1 MTITNQDKGDKT
13 MRRKSRS
20 IIMAALAATAVA
32 AALIGPAG
40 AAEEVEKSENV
51 GAAGRVKYV
60 GGTELA
66 TDGRFLYSG
75 SMNGETKRGEIP
87 ENGGLRVYK
96 TTGKSVK
103 QMGSLNCPGND
114 NDVEVVRKGLVVMG
128 FHQNLCALGGTGLM
142 TIDTSNPK
150 RPKVLGS
157 VTFSTGQAHTIKPY
171 PGTDFVY
178 ALPGG
183 LPGNGGAI
191 TNIVDVSDP
200 KKPEVVGTFKPNASG
215 CHDLSFFISKDKKL
229 AFCAGMG
236 ETQIWDV
243 SDPVAPV
250 TIGRIHNPLIQFMHY
265 PAPNHDGT
273 LLAIDDE
280 AFAAHDCNS
289 GQSPTGR
296 VWIYDIS
303 NPALPL
309 PVSSFAPPRGGD
321 GQTNVGQYAGW
332 VDSWCLSHGLD
343 WMPGK
348 NYLGATWF
356 TGGWSVL
363 DLTDPSNPTEV
374 AHFQAED
381 SATYSVL
388 WHQGRLY
395 TNDMHRG
402 TEGFVIKG
410 LK

>member
-1 MTITNQDKGDKT
+1 MGGRLRIVAGVTGLLILGLYPAQAQQAPAVDKT
-13 MRRKSRS
+13 DNVK
-20 IIMAALAATAVA
+20 
-32 AALIGPAG
+32 PAG
-40 AAEEVEKSENV
+40 R
-51 GAAGRVKYV
+51 GQYV

-66 TDGRFLYSG
+66 TDGRYLYAG
-75 SMNGETKRGEIP
+75 VLNGETNRGEIAD
-87 ENGGLRVYK
+87 NGGLRIYK
-96 TTGKSVK
+96 TSDKTMKEVGFLPCS
-103 QMGSLNCPGND
+103 GDD
-114 NDVEVVRKGLVVMG
+114 NDVEVVRKGLVVLG
-128 FHQNLCALGGTGLM
+128 FHGNICAPGGSGLV
-142 TIDTSNPK
+142 TVDTRNPK
-150 RPKVLGS
+150 RPKILGIVNFTS
-157 VTFSTGQAHTIKPY
+157 GQAHTIKPY
-171 PGTDFVY
+171 PGEDLVY

-183 LPGNGGAI
+183 LPTNGGAI
-191 TNIVDVSDP
+191 TNIVDVSNP
-200 KKPEVVGTFKPNASG
+200 KKPEVVATFQPNRSG
-215 CHDLSFFISKDKKL
+215 CHDLSFFIKGDSKL
-229 AFCAGMG
+229 AFCAGLG

-243 SDPVAPV
+243 SDPLAPV
-250 TIGRIHNPLIQFMHY
+250 TIGRIHNPAIEFMHY
-265 PAPNHDGT
+265 PVPNHDGT

-280 AFAAHDCNS
+280 AFAAHDCNT

-303 NPALPL
+303 DPTLPL

-321 GQTNVGQYAGW
+321 GQTGIGTYVGW

-363 DLTDPSNPTEV
+363 DLTDPASPTEV
-374 AHFQAED
+374 ASFQAED

-402 TEGFVIKG
+402 AEGFSIKG